1 VEQDLALGGWILI
14 VCVLGAA
21 LYVVAMATRRVA
33 IRRPG
38 GAVECCLRADDDDR
52 WRRGVVAYRTD
63 QLCWFRS
70 NGMGLRPDAAFDRHA
85 LQLITRHDSEAAPR
99 AQGSGRPGAV
109 EHTVVVRFETGGD
122 GAPVWLALSRD
133 ALTGLLAWLE
143 AGPQYWIGEAC

>member
-14 VCVLGAA
+14 VCVLMAA

-85 LQLITRHDSEAAPR
+85 LQLVARHDGDAAHLTGMAGP
-99 AQGSGRPGAV
+99 PGAV
-109 EHTVVVRFETGGD
+109 DHTVVVRFETGAGGD
-122 GAPVWLALSRD
+122 PVWLAMSRD

-143 AGPQYWIGEAC
+143 AGPQSWIRGMC